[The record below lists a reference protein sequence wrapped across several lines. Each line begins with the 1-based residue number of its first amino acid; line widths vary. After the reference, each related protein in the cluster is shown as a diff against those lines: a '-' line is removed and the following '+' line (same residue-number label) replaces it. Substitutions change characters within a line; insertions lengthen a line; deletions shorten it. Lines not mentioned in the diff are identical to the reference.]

1 MWMNSRALYTLFA
14 LFLLVVFISCSQ
26 SNSQS
31 FPSDPRQIT
40 VFNSGLRLFSS
51 PGLEGR
57 AIRALTRGEILYD
70 LQQVS
75 PFLTPLRLESRSY
88 VEPWLQVRTKTGEV
102 GWVYGAVLYNE
113 KGEAAPQLPQKR
125 LAALFGKSLQQKIKR
140 YAQAFDAAKTDS
152 ELAQAYHAFR
162 EIVDSLA
169 LHTSFAVAVDP
180 TYMLPNLFWMPGV
193 LPGVVPQ
200 MSNNGDAYHFF
211 AHFGV
216 FREKA
221 QQTQGQADDAFFD
234 WCIQQFPQD
243 SIEYLIPPY
252 RIETELGQGS
262 SLLGRGL
269 HFRTIQQLDSLYR
282 RKTPFELD
290 LILLKNRCVDDI
302 TQSNPSFWEQRTK
315 IIAELVQ
322 ICHSDLVILTKADK
336 IALETRLL
344 QLEAPKKY
352 GIKVDV
358 QAGRT
363 E

>member
-1 MWMNSRALYTLFA
+1 MWMNSRALRALFA

-57 AIRALTRGEILYD
+57 AIRALTRGEMLYD
-70 LQQVS
+70 LHQVS
-75 PFLTPLRLESRSY
+75 PFLTPLTLEGRSY
-88 VEPWLQVRTKTGEV
+88 VEPWLKVRTKAGEV
-102 GWVYGAVLYNE
+102 GWVYGAVLYNQNG
-113 KGEAAPQLPQKR
+113 KAAAQLPQKR
-125 LAALFGKSLQQKIKR
+125 LAALFGKSLEQKIKR
-140 YAQAFDAAKTDS
+140 YALAFDAAKTDR

-180 TYMLPNLFWMPGV
+180 TYTLPNLFWMPTV

-200 MSNNGDAYHFF
+200 MGNNGDAYYFF
-211 AHFGV
+211 AHFGIY
-216 FREKA
+216 RKKA
-221 QQTQGQADDAFFD
+221 QQTQGKTDDAFFD

-269 HFRTIQQLDSLYR
+269 HFPTLQQLDALYR

-315 IIAELVQ
+315 IIDELAQ
-322 ICHSDLVILTKADK
+322 ICRSNLVILTKADK

-344 QLEAPKKY
+344 QLEDPEKY
-352 GIKVDV
+352 GLRVNV